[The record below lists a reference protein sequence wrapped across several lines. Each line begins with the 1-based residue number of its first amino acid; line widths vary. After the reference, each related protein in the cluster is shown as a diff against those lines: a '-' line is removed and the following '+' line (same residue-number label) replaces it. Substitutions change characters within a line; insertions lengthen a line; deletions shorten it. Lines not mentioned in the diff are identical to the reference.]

1 MSYAVSLMGG
11 HSLPSLGTLEAS
23 IQAYTSP
30 AVSPSSNALTML
42 ILIITYIVDRL
53 THIICSYLN
62 PSQRHRLES
71 LLPASSDIVIL
82 SSNWLYSCVD
92 QRTKLDI
99 RNPDMWNSLL
109 FRPSLRLVVVVVV
122 VVIVMNDDE

>member
-30 AVSPSSNALTML
+30 SVSPSSNAP
-42 ILIITYIVDRL
+42 ILIPYSVDRL

-71 LLPASSDIVIL
+71 LLPASSEIVIL

-92 QRTKLDI
+92 QRAKLDI

-109 FRPSLRLVVVVVV
+109 FKPSLRLVVIVVMM
-122 VVIVMNDDE
+122 IVNDDDDDDDG